1 MAHLTLV
8 RAKTHYQQLC
18 SCEPTIAKPASHT
31 WSVCRLALRPIRHWS
46 RTISAFLSGWIGA
59 ARTASAAVRMDGS
72 ELAHWT

>member
-31 WSVCRLALRPIRHWS
+31 WSVVRSL
-46 RTISAFLSGWIGA
+46 FGLSGTDPE
-59 ARTASAAVRMDGS
+59 RSAPSYPV
-72 ELAHWT
+72 E